1 MTIQRANT
9 SGRRQMIPNKKT
21 LIPKS
26 KSERIVRNLRR
37 ANIYVPML
45 KDYDEIP
52 QLTAEWFQRATLHF
66 GDVPIHGPGR
76 RVRIDQMSRQA
87 GMLPKVPR
95 KKVR

>member
-1 MTIQRANT
+1 
-9 SGRRQMIPNKKT
+9 MIPKKKT

-26 KSERIVRNLRR
+26 RRERIGRNLRR
-37 ANIYVPML
+37 PNVDVPML

-52 QLTAEWFQRATLHF
+52 RLTAEWFQRTRLHF
-66 GDVPIHGPGR
+66 GEVPIHGPGR

-95 KKVR
+95 KKAR